1 MKIYKASRKAEIK
14 ILLVAVVLLP
24 ISVLLND
31 NDAFYLQPFLLL
43 LLFVPSV
50 LVLWAYFYTYYKI
63 EDDYLFYRSGFLN
76 GRIGIFSINEI
87 TKGKTMWSGIKPALA
102 KNGLIIKY
110 NKVDESYIAPENS
123 KELIADL
130 IQMNARIIITSE
142 VSD

>member
-63 EDDYLFYRSGFLN
+63 EDDYLFYRSRFLN

-87 TKGKTMWSGIKPALA
+87 TKGKPMWSGIKPAMA